1 MGNMSPYYFKTI
13 YRIWLKH
20 RPSLIKIGGGV
31 SEKMGTKRS
40 KSAAPIYFH
49 TQAGWKIGGFDQHKK
64 WAKRP
69 KSAASIHFHAQVC
82 WKIGVIV
89 QRKKIDEK
97 GPNPLPPFISTQMY
111 MKGTFLSVLQISLL
125 RSLVR
130 SKLSHGLNS
139 PK

>member
-49 TQAGWKIGGFDQHKK
+49 TQAGWKIGGFD
-64 WAKRP
+64 
-69 KSAASIHFHAQVC
+69 
-82 WKIGVIV
+82 
-89 QRKKIDEK
+89 
-97 GPNPLPPFISTQMY
+97 
-111 MKGTFLSVLQISLL
+111 
-125 RSLVR
+125 
-130 SKLSHGLNS
+130 
-139 PK
+139 